1 MIDQKRNYARFYAL
15 MKHMPNADKET
26 LVAQYSNGRTTHLRE
41 MSDWEYRAMCEGME
55 RVAGDHER
63 REALRRALKSKRS
76 AALHQMQLLGINTAD
91 WQSVD
96 AFCRNKRIAGKNF
109 RELSGEELEALT
121 NKVRIIIRKQK
132 NKEL

>member
-1 MIDQKRNYARFYAL
+1 MIDQSRNYARFYAL
-15 MKHMPNADKET
+15 LKHMPEADKET
-26 LVAQYSNGRTTHLRE
+26 LVSQYSNGRTTHLRD
-41 MSDWEYRAMCEGME
+41 MSDREYRAMCEGME

-91 WQSVD
+91 WQNVD

-109 RELSGEELEALT
+109 REMDVEELEALT

-132 NKEL
+132 NKES

>member
-1 MIDQKRNYARFYAL
+1 MIDQKRNYARFYSL

-26 LVAQYSNGRTTHLRE
+26 LVSQYSNGRTTHLRE

-96 AFCRNKRIAGKNF
+96 AFCHNKRIAGKNF

>member
-15 MKHMPNADKET
+15 MRHMPNADKET

-96 AFCRNKRIAGKNF
+96 AFCRNKRIVGKNF

-121 NKVRIIIRKQK
+121 NKVRIILRKQK

>member
-1 MIDQKRNYARFYAL
+1 MIDQKRNYARFYSL

-26 LVAQYSNGRTTHLRE
+26 LVSQYSNGRTTHLRE
-41 MSDWEYRAMCEGME
+41 MSDREYRAMCDGME

-76 AALHQMQLLGINTAD
+76 AALHQMQLLGINTTD

-121 NKVRIIIRKQK
+121 NKVRIILRKQK
-132 NKEL
+132 NKES

>member
-26 LVAQYSNGRTTHLRE
+26 LVSQYSNGRTTHLRE

-63 REALRRALKSKRS
+63 REALRRAMKSKRS

-96 AFCRNKRIAGKNF
+96 AFCLNKRIAGKNF

>member
-1 MIDQKRNYARFYAL
+1 MIDQSRNYARFYAL
-15 MKHMPNADKET
+15 MRHMPNADKET
-26 LVAQYSNGRTTHLRE
+26 LVSQYSNGRTTHLRE

-91 WQSVD
+91 WQGVD

-109 RELSGEELEALT
+109 RELSGEELEALI